1 MKFNFKNI
9 LNNNHFK
16 SFSIVTILD
25 FCLIFF
31 NYLFVTTLT
40 NWLSSDDYSNF
51 SYFSSLSAVFFT
63 IISFGSANF
72 IYRYINKGSLNII
85 NLNSHIHS
93 KLIIALFSFIFLLIL
108 TKLNFL
114 ESYLIIIALFSG
126 LLISFN
132 LGPFYDIL
140 SKTYKFSLIKL
151 FSWIFAYGLIV
162 ILYLVN
168 NDISLNEVICG
179 VIFFNFVFFIFS
191 YFNLKKNISQTKS
204 RIFSIKNIF
213 NKSKIFALTSVIS
226 VIVDYVILFTF
237 KNNTESNI
245 IASIFILIK
254 LSVGIK
260 TLDSSLQKVLINKYK
275 EKSTTSFFYKIA
287 LVRISILGLIT
298 LLLLLFNDSLS
309 YLIENSIFSEIQ
321 NLFPIWIIYML
332 SYVLNHFGTR
342 LYIKG
347 SKVIY
352 LNINII
358 KFMLVM
364 FLWYYNSFISNID
377 LKYFILS
384 ISIINISEGIIFI
397 YYSRKL

>member
-1 MKFNFKNI
+1 M
-9 LNNNHFK
+9 
-16 SFSIVTILD
+16 
-25 FCLIFF
+25 
-31 NYLFVTTLT
+31 
-40 NWLSSDDYSNF
+40 
-51 SYFSSLSAVFFT
+51 
-63 IISFGSANF
+63 
-72 IYRYINKGSLNII
+72 
-85 NLNSHIHS
+85 
-93 KLIIALFSFIFLLIL
+93 
-108 TKLNFL
+108 
-114 ESYLIIIALFSG
+114 
-126 LLISFN
+126 
-132 LGPFYDIL
+132 
-140 SKTYKFSLIKL
+140 
-151 FSWIFAYGLIV
+151 
-162 ILYLVN
+162 
-168 NDISLNEVICG
+168 ICG
-179 VIFFNFVFFIFS
+179 VIIFHFVFFIFS
-191 YFNLKKNISQTKS
+191 YFNLKKYIPQTKN

-213 NKSKIFALTSVIS
+213 TKSKIFALTSVIS

-287 LVRISILGLIT
+287 LVRISIIGLIT
-298 LLLLLFNDSLS
+298 LFLLLFNDSLS
-309 YLIENSIFSEIQ
+309 YLIENSILSEIQ

-364 FLWYYNSFISNID
+364 FVWYYNSFISNID

-384 ISIINISEGIIFI
+384 ISIINIFEGFIFI

>member
-9 LNNNHFK
+9 LNNNLFK

-25 FCLIFF
+25 FCLIIF
-31 NYLFVTTLT
+31 NYLFITTLT

-72 IYRYINKGSLNII
+72 IYRYINKVSLNII

-93 KLIIALFSFIFLLIL
+93 KLIIALVSFIFIFFLI
-108 TKLNFL
+108 KLNFL
-114 ESYLIIIALFSG
+114 ESYFIIIALFSG

-140 SKTYKFSLIKL
+140 SKTHKFSLIKL
-151 FSWIFAYGLIV
+151 LSWIFVYGLIV

-179 VIFFNFVFFIFS
+179 VIIFHFVFFIFS
-191 YFNLKKNISQTKS
+191 YFNLKKYIPQTKN

-213 NKSKIFALTSVIS
+213 TKSKIFALTSVIS

-298 LLLLLFNDSLS
+298 LFLLLFNDSLS
-309 YLIENSIFSEIQ
+309 YLIENSILSEIQ

-364 FLWYYNSFISNID
+364 FVWYYNSFISNID

-384 ISIINISEGIIFI
+384 ISIINIFEGFIFI